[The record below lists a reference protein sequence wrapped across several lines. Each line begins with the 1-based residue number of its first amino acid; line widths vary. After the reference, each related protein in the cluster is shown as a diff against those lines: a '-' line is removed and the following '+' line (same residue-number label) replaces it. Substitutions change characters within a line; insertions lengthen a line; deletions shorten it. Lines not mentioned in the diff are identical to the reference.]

1 MDQDNGV
8 QETEVKAQV
17 ETAFGSNTVEQTK
30 VVEKP
35 AEVKQEE
42 VKRVPLAELQKER
55 QRRRIAEEEVTRFR
69 QELDE
74 VKASQKRYEASKD
87 EDDLIDEA
95 EKSLKIDRE
104 QARKL
109 INLQKKAAERV
120 VPKQAQQQMSDPALV
135 AMDRFKQRA
144 AEASRDYEDWDQM
157 IPSMQAIMARELQEN
172 GLGAYSKSPEYYYS
186 KALRAQ
192 QASEAKVKQEVSVDR
207 DNNANLSS
215 AESGGGSKR
224 AANSKINQAVFNA
237 NRSNPKWIRENREEI
252 NQLISQGKL
261 T

>member
-17 ETAFGSNTVEQTK
+17 ETAFSSNTAEQAP
-30 VVEKP
+30 VVQKP
-35 AEVKQEE
+35 ETKQEE

-55 QRRRIAEEEVTRFR
+55 QRRRIAEEELTRFR

-74 VKASQKRYEASKD
+74 VKANQQRITQSKD
-87 EDDLIDEA
+87 EDDLVDEA
-95 EKSLKIDRE
+95 EKSLGIDRE

-120 VPKQAQQQMSDPALV
+120 VPKQAPQQMSDPALA

-144 AEASRDYEDWDQM
+144 AEVSRDYEDWDQM

-192 QASEAKVKQEVSVDR
+192 QESQAKVKQEVAVDR
-207 DNNANLSS
+207 DNASNLSQ
-215 AESGGGSKR
+215 AESSGGSRK
-224 AANSKINQAVFNA
+224 ASSSKINQAVFDA
-237 NRSNPKWIRENREEI
+237 NRGNPRWIRENRNEI
-252 NQLISQGKL
+252 NELISQGKL
-261 T
+261 R